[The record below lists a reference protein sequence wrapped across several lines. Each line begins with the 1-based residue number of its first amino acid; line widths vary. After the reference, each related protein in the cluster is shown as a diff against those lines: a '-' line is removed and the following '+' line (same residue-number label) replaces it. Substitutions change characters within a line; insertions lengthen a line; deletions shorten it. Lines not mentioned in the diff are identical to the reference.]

1 MVAGGSGTQIRDLVD
16 LAVRAEAAG
25 AYGIY
30 VPEAWRSGF
39 VAPTAM
45 AAATRRVRIGA
56 YVLNAH
62 ARTPWVAGLAAVD
75 LDEFSG
81 GRLTLGVGSG
91 NRVTNESYQGV
102 PVVRPLQK
110 MRDYLSVLRSVTS
123 ARLGERVD
131 VPGERHSVDGWH
143 SQVNPVR
150 SRIPIV
156 LAATSPRMVE
166 LAAELADGIALG
178 SLQSV
183 DFVGGIARRCKTNS
197 PREFRVV
204 TSMFIAVD
212 EDRDVAREAAREAVL
227 NLFAGKPHPHY
238 ESLLRQQGYDAVA
251 DGILDAVAA
260 GDPPRARLA
269 IADEVIDSLTIAG
282 TPEEC
287 ADRIS
292 DYRVVADELVLVNAA
307 GMRYAASSSDRDSA
321 AAQLDSFDPLLDFL
335 ALGLHTP

>member
-1 MVAGGSGTQIRDLVD
+1 MDVSLMVAGGSGTQIRDLVD

-183 DFVGGIARRCKTNS
+183 DFVGWDRATMQDQLPARVQGRDLDVHRGGRGPRCCARS
-197 PREFRVV
+197 GPGGRV
-204 TSMFIAVD
+204 
-212 EDRDVAREAAREAVL
+212 
-227 NLFAGKPHPHY
+227 
-238 ESLLRQQGYDAVA
+238 ESLRGQ
-251 DGILDAVAA
+251 
-260 GDPPRARLA
+260 
-269 IADEVIDSLTIAG
+269 
-282 TPEEC
+282 
-287 ADRIS
+287 
-292 DYRVVADELVLVNAA
+292 
-307 GMRYAASSSDRDSA
+307 AAS
-321 AAQLDSFDPLLDFL
+321 
-335 ALGLHTP
+335 AL